1 MVYTR
6 QSSRADIC
14 VIDDEMSGCDHG
26 YNNWR
31 LCVSR
36 SDFYT
41 NAKVQMLFHDFQ
53 CDKNSLAICGQEL
66 FEDVV
71 WCIIWQFTLQW
82 NFTHFSRTNQRVK
95 KKTTR
100 LSILDRNYA
109 TTRTQQQ
116 TQQHQQITSQIQS
129 NNKCKHYTVIY
140 VLQNHSSV
148 TEMYRKK

>member
-95 KKTTR
+95 KK
-100 LSILDRNYA
+100 NN
-109 TTRTQQQ
+109 
-116 TQQHQQITSQIQS
+116 QIIDLRSELR
-129 NNKCKHYTVIY
+129 NNKNTTTNTTTPTNY
-140 VLQNHSSV
+140 V
-148 TEMYRKK
+148 TDTK